1 MSSDPRSRRVLA
13 VAADALLAAAGIA
26 LLVRQTMNALHVP
39 GIDLVDA
46 WNAAHQFV
54 RTGTHMPTRCSPVQP
69 GSALVSWLPSALSD
83 AALRSR

>member
-39 GIDLVDA
+39 GIDFVHA
-46 WNAAHQFV
+46 WNA
-54 RTGTHMPTRCSPVQP
+54 THSSYAP
-69 GSALVSWLPSALSD
+69 GRICRPAVHLSSLALPWSWLPSALSD